1 VKMLWATVS
10 LVVFVLAVA
19 GGALL
24 LAPRPPHV
32 GAGLAVIG
40 GGLVFGVL
48 GAVLVHRDTQE
59 KTKGKPL
66 PPVNGGTQSA
76 VPDAMNA
83 LGALFDAIT

>member
-1 VKMLWATVS
+1 MKILWATVS

-32 GAGLAVIG
+32 GAGLAIIG

-48 GAVLVHRDTQE
+48 GAVLVHRDVRERSTG
-59 KTKGKPL
+59 KTL
-66 PPVNGGTQSA
+66 PAVDGGEPSA
-76 VPDAMNA
+76 VPGAMDA
-83 LGALFDAIT
+83 LGALFDAIR